1 MLKSNHKVLWRLLFI
16 VLPLFLTLPIHGLDP
31 KRSLSE
37 FSNQLWLTESG
48 LPQNTVQAITQTGD
62 GYLWIGTQEGLA
74 RFTGT
79 AFVVFDK
86 ENTPQF
92 KSNDIR
98 ALLEDRTGTLWVGT
112 SYGLLRFQGG
122 SFTCFTTAE
131 GLPDNGVAAL
141 AETPEGTIWIATTSG
156 LVAIRTIL
164 LRRCRSVVKIS
175 RPCLQIEAAL
185 CG

>member
-1 MLKSNHKVLWRLLFI
+1 MLWRL
-16 VLPLFLTLPIHGLDP
+16 VLISLSLFLTLPIHGLDP

-37 FSNQLWLTESG
+37 FGNQLWLTENG
-48 LPQNTVQAITQTGD
+48 LPQNTVQAITQTRD

-74 RFTGT
+74 RFNGT

-86 ENTPQF
+86 ENTPQL

-98 ALLEDRTGTLWVGT
+98 ALLEDRNGTLWVGT
-112 SYGLLRFQGG
+112 SYGLLRFQAGA
-122 SFTCFTTAE
+122 FTCFTTAE

-141 AETPEGTIWIATTSG
+141 AETQEGTIWIATTSG
-156 LVAIRTIL
+156 LARFQNNSFATLSSGAEDIQTL
-164 LRRCRSVVKIS
+164 FT
-175 RPCLQIEAAL
+175 IEAAF